1 MSRVARSLW
10 KTYRPV
16 MFWFWGIVT
25 AVSVLVSAILAAVTE
40 VRHSFWVM
48 IAGQASKWWLL
59 VVGTLLVAVHLKL
72 FIANGLT
79 RRAFLLGSGVF
90 GLLSAVAFAA
100 LVPIGHGVERLV
112 WALVG
117 APPADYPGFSAAIA
131 LREFGHFLPG
141 GLAYL
146 VTGVAV
152 AAGFYRYPWWA
163 GLLLVVPGAVPLLAA
178 EGLLGLYDAATLPAT
193 RLLPFAGAL
202 AVSLGLT
209 ALGALMARQVLHDVA
224 IRRPAG

>member
-1 MSRVARSLW
+1 MTSVAKSLW

-16 MFWFWGIVT
+16 MFWFWGIIT
-25 AVSVLVSAILAAVTE
+25 AVSVLATAIVATVTD
-40 VRHSFWVM
+40 VQFSFWVL

-59 VVGTLLVAVHLKL
+59 VLGTLLVAVHLKL

-79 RRAFLLGSGVF
+79 RRAFLLGSGLF
-90 GLLSAVAFAA
+90 GLLGAVAFAA

-112 WALVG
+112 WTAFG
-117 APPADYPGFSAAIA
+117 TPPADYPDLSMALA

-141 GLAYL
+141 GLACL

-178 EGLLGLYDAATLPAT
+178 EGLLGLYEAPTVPVT

-202 AVSLGLT
+202 AVSLVLT

-224 IRRPAG
+224 IRRPTG